1 MICPQCRAEY
11 RLSFTVCADCD
22 VPLVPQYETS
32 AALEVP
38 PPPAEPGD
46 PNEDPFCA
54 FWKGDD
60 RRLHAELTSLLDT
73 ADIPHKTVR
82 RQDHLFNLNNY
93 PAFQIAVPFS
103 FYERAE
109 LAIKEAFDLD
119 ASDPDAVQALTASP
133 LPSDKYGRNYKLPA
147 LLSPPADE
155 AIPGP
160 PSAGE
165 AADWFPEDANA
176 AVWTG
181 DDLSLQEMLT
191 ASLNENRIPCRP
203 EKNGEHVTIFV
214 RPEDKD
220 RASEIVREVRDAS
233 PPVSEF

>member
-11 RLSFTVCADCD
+11 RLGFTVCADCD
-22 VPLVPQYETS
+22 VPLVPQYEIS

-60 RRLHAELTSLLDT
+60 RRLHAELTSVLDT

-109 LAIKEAFDLD
+109 RAIKEAFDLD
-119 ASDPDAVQALTASP
+119 ASDPDAVQSLTASP
-133 LPSDKYGRNYKLPA
+133 LPSDAYGRNHKLPA
-147 LLSPPADE
+147 LLSPHADE

-160 PSAGE
+160 PSAG
-165 AADWFPEDANA
+165 DTSDSFPEDANA
-176 AVWTG
+176 PIWSG

-191 ASLNENRIPCRP
+191 ASLNENRIYSRS
-203 EKNGEHVTIFV
+203 ETTSERVTVFV
-214 RPEDKD
+214 QPADEA
-220 RASEIVREVRDAS
+220 RAREIVREVCEGC
-233 PPVSEF
+233 PPS